1 MHITVPTVI
10 IFMDEQ
16 KDVWSYMCLL
26 CGDPILLVSNHRGSI
41 QQTDDLLALYKCQ
54 NKVGNYTEASNTARQ
69 LLSLSSQVYNLNK
82 HIRHI
87 CQSRTL

>member
-26 CGDPILLVSNHRGSI
+26 CGDPILLVSNRRGSI
-41 QQTDDLLALYKCQ
+41 QQADDLLALYNCQ
-54 NKVGNYTEASNTARQ
+54 TKVGNYTEASNTARQ
-69 LLSLSSQVYNLNK
+69 LLSLSSQV
-82 HIRHI
+82 
-87 CQSRTL
+87 T